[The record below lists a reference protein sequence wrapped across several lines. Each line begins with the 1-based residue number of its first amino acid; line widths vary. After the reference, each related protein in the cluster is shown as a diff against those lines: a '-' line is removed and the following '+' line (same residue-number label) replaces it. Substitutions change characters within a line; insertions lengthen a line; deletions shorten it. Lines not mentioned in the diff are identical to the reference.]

1 MSHHSFRLFLNSYI
15 VWVFFA
21 KIKNGSR
28 FLFWLIQKAYS
39 RSVTLFRTNMK
50 ELKKKH
56 SWPLRPFLQVW
67 RLTGRPSAPWVPVAP
82 VIGSC
87 LPLFMPSA
95 DKEKACSVHPLQVR
109 GRPLVARR
117 VGCGAK
123 PCRELRRSMHSEQSG
138 VLSWRMTYAWGAWL
152 LRSSAR
158 RPLHGGQE
166 SPPLASLQTGRGYAH
181 ALWGVGGIPQRVDAR
196 RWERMGHR
204 KKRKEERKPE
214 KACK

>member
-1 MSHHSFRLFLNSYI
+1 MTSQTLFTGLTLDRTTLCPM
-15 VWVFFA
+15 
-21 KIKNGSR
+21 GSR
-28 FLFWLIQKAYS
+28 
-39 RSVTLFRTNMK
+39 RSGHR
-50 ELKKKH
+50 
-56 SWPLRPFLQVW
+56 LR
-67 RLTGRPSAPWVPVAP
+67 
-82 VIGSC
+82 
-87 LPLFMPSA
+87 LPLFMPLA

-109 GRPLVARR
+109 GRPLVAIR
-117 VGCGAK
+117 VGCGAT
-123 PCRELRRSMHSEQSG
+123 PCRELRHSKHSEQSA

-152 LRSSAR
+152 LRSSAG

>member
-1 MSHHSFRLFLNSYI
+1 MAYPKGLLPFCYSFQSEYERYKKKTFMTPQTLFTGLTLDRTTLCPM
-15 VWVFFA
+15 
-21 KIKNGSR
+21 GSR
-28 FLFWLIQKAYS
+28 
-39 RSVTLFRTNMK
+39 
-50 ELKKKH
+50 
-56 SWPLRPFLQVW
+56 P
-67 RLTGRPSAPWVPVAP
+67 P
-82 VIGSC
+82 VIGSR

-117 VGCGAK
+117 VGCGAT
-123 PCRELRRSMHSEQSG
+123 PCRELRRSKHSEQSG

-181 ALWGVGGIPQRVDAR
+181 AP
-196 RWERMGHR
+196 
-204 KKRKEERKPE
+204 
-214 KACK
+214 